1 MTNPTEN
8 PPPEIKVA
16 IMEDLRDVR
25 EGLAM
30 LINGTSGFRCV
41 GRFRSVE
48 EAAANITREV
58 PDIVL
63 TGIGL
68 PGVAAQ
74 QFEHLIENTPAALA
88 AVTRSSNHEVI
99 CTLLR

>member
-1 MTNPTEN
+1 MANPTEN

-48 EAAANITREV
+48 EAA
-58 PDIVL
+58 
-63 TGIGL
+63 
-68 PGVAAQ
+68 
-74 QFEHLIENTPAALA
+74 LISRGKFRT
-88 AVTRSSNHEVI
+88 SF
-99 CTLLR
+99 